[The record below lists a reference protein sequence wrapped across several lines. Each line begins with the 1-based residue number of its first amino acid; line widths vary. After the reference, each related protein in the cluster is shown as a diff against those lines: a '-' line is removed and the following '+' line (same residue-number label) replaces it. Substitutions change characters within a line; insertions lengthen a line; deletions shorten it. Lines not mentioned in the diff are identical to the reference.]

1 MISVELQGGLGNQ
14 LFQLAFLDYI
24 SKKTRKEKY
33 LQKLSSPDTVHSNEN
48 YFETI
53 FKKWKPLYK
62 EGINACLITEKL
74 DIKKQEWNI
83 SEENVLLKGYFQN
96 YEYIDPIRDE
106 FIQKLSFNEKILEKY
121 SDINKQIVI
130 HVRGGDYKNNK
141 FHEQSLTNYYKRC
154 MESCKGDMFIVCTND
169 IPYATQLIENCNF
182 IQENE
187 VDTLYI
193 MSKAKG
199 VICANSSF
207 SWWGA
212 YLNPN
217 RPIFIPSKWFNSDSF
232 PHENYQVL
240 GWNVF

>member
-1 MISVELQGGLGNQ
+1 MISVHLQGGLGNQ
-14 LFQLAFLDYI
+14 LFQLAFLDYM
-24 SKKTRKEKY
+24 SKKTGKEKY
-33 LQKLSSPDTVHSNEN
+33 LTSIESPKTVHSNEN

-53 FKKWKPLYK
+53 FENWRSMYMEKTSVLVEETQFP
-62 EGINACLITEKL
+62 INN
-74 DIKKQEWNI
+74 DWNI
-83 SEENVLLKGYFQN
+83 LKEDTKFIGYFQN
-96 YEYIDPIRDE
+96 FEYIDSIREE

-121 SDINKQIVI
+121 SDISKQIVI

-141 FHEQSLTNYYKRC
+141 FHEQPLTNYYKRC
-154 MESCKGDMFIVCTND
+154 IESCKGDMFIVCTND
-169 IPYATQLIENCNF
+169 IPYAKQLIENCNF
-182 IQENE
+182 IEENE
-187 VDTLYI
+187 VDTLYL

-232 PHENYQVL
+232 PHKNYQVL